1 MTTKLPHKCKLFSAE
16 QGYLELL
23 KDIIDNGV
31 KIDRK
36 DITPYYEIHGATIRH
51 DMSGNLFPL
60 LTTKS
65 MPFEKIKQEFIWMYN
80 GNTNVKGLH
89 EHGIRYWDGWAD
101 ENGELGPVYGKQFRD
116 ANGVDQI
123 ERVIQGLIKEPNRRR
138 HMIDLFNAGDL
149 DDMSLPPCV
158 FAYQFLHEN
167 GNLDII
173 VYQRSADVFLGLPFD
188 IAQSAL
194 LLKEIALK
202 TGLKPRYMTMLIG
215 SAHLYENHLTQAKE
229 QITRKPYLEPYL
241 HGDKLENLVVYGYN
255 RHERLNG
262 ELTHIPKEVE

>member
-1 MTTKLPHKCKLFSAE
+1 MTNHLNYLKNAE
-16 QGYLELL
+16 YGYIKLL
-23 KDIIDNGV
+23 KDIINNGV
-31 KIDRK
+31 KVDRK
-36 DITPYYEIHGATIRH
+36 DITPYYEINGATIRH
-51 DMSGNLFPL
+51 DMREGYPL
-60 LTTKS
+60 LTTKG

-116 ANGVDQI
+116 ANGVDQV

-149 DDMSLPPCV
+149 EDMSLPPCV
-158 FAYQFLHEN
+158 FAYQFLHED

-194 LLKEIALK
+194 LLQEICFK
-202 TGLKPRYMTMLIG
+202 TGLSPRYLTIMIG
-215 SAHLYENHLTQAKE
+215 SAHLYDNHLDQAKE
-229 QITRKPYLEPYL
+229 QIGREIFLPPFLN
-241 HGDKLENLVVYGYN
+241 GDKLEDLTVVGYN
-255 RHERLNG
+255 KHERLNAP
-262 ELTHIPKEVE
+262 LTHIPKGDK